1 MKKTLPGLLNRFAI
15 FLIAM
20 IFTIGFSACGGGT
33 SSPGIVTDSGDVQG
47 DTGTDINVTDEQ
59 NNEDVMIITD
69 IAEKEDIAVD
79 IAEKEDI
86 AVDIAEKEDIAV
98 DIAEKEDIAGETGED
113 VPLDIETD
121 TAGDMS
127 EGISYDIEDADLSET
142 EGIANDV
149 AEGVSQDIEDTDVV
163 DTNDVSGEISDAGDV
178 ADGIISSEDTIEE
191 DCTNCNQSTAMAA
204 WTLNTAG
211 GFMALPDT
219 DMNFSVSGYGERVE
233 NQDGLVLFSGIV
245 W

>member
-59 NNEDVMIITD
+59 NNEDVMIIT
-69 IAEKEDIAVD
+69 
-79 IAEKEDI
+79 
-86 AVDIAEKEDIAV
+86 